1 MTHIPGKPEL
11 LPFEPEDERYHITTD
26 AEADRWVEKIRDAR
40 AERDRFVNACNERIA
55 EFEARAKAAEEECD
69 KECGYA
75 LALLHEYFGTVE
87 RKRSKTQETYSLP
100 SGKLVYKMPSIAP
113 RIDEERLLNWV
124 KAEAPEYTTTT
135 VKTKWGELKKAL
147 ALKDNHY
154 IFTATGEIVDGLT
167 PEEKEGGFDI
177 K

>member
-1 MTHIPGKPEL
+1 MTEQEL
-11 LPFEPEDERYHITTD
+11 MPFEPEQERYHITSD

-124 KAEAPEYTTTT
+124 KAEAPEFVATT

-147 ALKDNHY
+147 VLKDDHY